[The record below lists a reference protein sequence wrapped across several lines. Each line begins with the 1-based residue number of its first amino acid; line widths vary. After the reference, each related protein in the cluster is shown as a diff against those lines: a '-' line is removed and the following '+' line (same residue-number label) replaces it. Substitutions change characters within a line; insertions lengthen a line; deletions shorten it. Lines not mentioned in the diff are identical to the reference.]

1 MSYSR
6 NAVVKQA
13 QSWIGCKESD
23 GSHKKIIDVYN
34 SHKPLARGY
43 KVKYTDSWCAA
54 FVSAVSIKC
63 GYTAIIPTE
72 CSCPQMIEL
81 FKDLGEWVENDAY
94 KPSAGD
100 IILYDWNDS
109 GSGDNTGTPD
119 HIGIVE
125 KVSGNTITII
135 EGNKGDAVARRTIQV
150 NGVTIRGYGVPKYD
164 GSSTGSSSSSSASS
178 ASSGTYSGGKSAN
191 YKVKINTPSGVNV
204 RKGPDEDKYA
214 KFDAIENGKTVTI
227 TKVSGNWGYA
237 KEYGGWICLDYT
249 KKVTSGSSSSGS
261 SRFNKSDW
269 VRRLQKECNAQG
281 FSDQKV
287 DGKEGPNTLAGCP
300 LVKEGASGGITKLI
314 QEYLIAHG
322 YSCGSAGADGKFGSG
337 TAAAVRAYQK
347 DHGLSVD
354 GDVGP
359 KTWASFLGL

>member
-13 QSWIGCKESD
+13 QAWIGLKESN
-23 GSHKKIIDVYN
+23 GSHKQIIDLYN
-34 SHKPLARGY
+34 SHNPLARGY
-43 KVKYTDSWCAA
+43 KVKYTDAWCAT
-54 FVSAVSIKC
+54 FVSAVAIKL

-72 CSCPQMIEL
+72 CGCDKQIAL
-81 FKDLGEWVENDAY
+81 FKKLGAWQEKDSY
-94 KPSAGD
+94 KPSPGD
-100 IILYDWNDS
+100 IIYYDWQDS
-109 GSGDNTGTPD
+109 GSGDNTGGAD
-119 HIGIVE
+119 HVGIVE
-125 KVSGNTITII
+125 KVSGNTIIVI
-135 EGNKGDAVARRTIQV
+135 EGNKSDAVGRRTIQV

-164 GSSTGSSSSSSASS
+164 GSGAGSSSSGS
-178 ASSGTYSGGKSAN
+178 SSGSSGSGNAAS

-204 RKGPDEDKYA
+204 RSGAGTKYSIIT
-214 KFDAIENGKTVTI
+214 AIPNGTTVTI
-227 TKVSGNWGYA
+227 SKTSGDWGYTN
-237 KEYGGWICLDYT
+237 YGGKKGWIYLSYT
-249 KKVTSGSSSSGS
+249 KKVVSGSSLSGS
-261 SRFNKSDW
+261 SGFSKSDW

-281 FSDQKV
+281 FSNQTV

-300 LVKEGASGGITKLI
+300 LVKQGAFGGITKLI

-322 YSCGSAGADGKFGSG
+322 YSCGSAGADGIFGSG

>member
-13 QSWIGCKESD
+13 KAWIGCKEAD

-34 SHKPLARGY
+34 NHNPLARGY
-43 KVKYTDSWCAA
+43 KMKYTDSWCAA

-94 KPSAGD
+94 KPNAGD

-109 GSGDNTGTPD
+109 GSGDNAGAPD

-125 KVSGNTITII
+125 KVSGNTITVI
-135 EGNKGDAVARRTIQV
+135 EGNKGDAVARREIKV
-150 NGVTIRGYGVPKYD
+150 NGVTIRGYGVPKYG
-164 GSSTGSSSSSSASS
+164 GSGTGSSSSSGT
-178 ASSGTYSGGKSAN
+178 SSGTYSGGKSAN

-249 KKVTSGSSSSGS
+249 KKVTSGSNSSSSGS
-261 SRFNKSDW
+261 SKPSYKTGSTYTVNVDALT
-269 VRRLQKECNAQG
+269 VRTGAGTNYKAKTKTQLT
-281 FSDQKV
+281 V
-287 DGKEGPNTLAGCP
+287 DGRKHANGNGC
-300 LVKEGASGGITKLI
+300 LVKGTRVTCQATKNVGSDIWMKIPSGW
-314 QEYLIAHG
+314 IAAY
-322 YSCGSAGADGKFGSG
+322 YSGEKY
-337 TAAAVRAYQK
+337 VK
-347 DHGLSVD
+347 
-354 GDVGP
+354 
-359 KTWASFLGL
+359 

>member
-1 MSYSR
+1 MSYNR
-6 NAVVKQA
+6 NNIVKQA
-13 QSWIGCKESD
+13 QSWIGCKEAD

-34 SHKPLARGY
+34 NHKPLARGY

-94 KPSAGD
+94 KPNAGD

-125 KVSGNTITII
+125 KVSGNIITVI
-135 EGNKGDAVARRTIQV
+135 EGNKGDAVARREIQV

-164 GSSTGSSSSSSASS
+164 GSSTGSSSSSGTSS
-178 ASSGTYSGGKSAN
+178 ASGTYSGGTSAN

-204 RKGPDEDKYA
+204 RKGPDKDKYA

-249 KKVTSGSSSSGS
+249 KKVTSGSNSSSSGS
-261 SRFNKSDW
+261 SNPSYKVGNTYTVNVDALTVRTGAGTNYKAKAKSQLTADG
-269 VRRLQKECNAQG
+269 QKHANG
-281 FSDQKV
+281 
-287 DGKEGPNTLAGCP
+287 NGC
-300 LVKEGASGGITKLI
+300 LVKGTRVTCQETKNVGTDIWMQIPSGW
-314 QEYLIAHG
+314 IAA
-322 YSCGSAGADGKFGSG
+322 YYAGK
-337 TAAAVRAYQK
+337 AYVK
-347 DHGLSVD
+347 
-354 GDVGP
+354 
-359 KTWASFLGL
+359 

>member
-13 QSWIGCKESD
+13 KAWIGCKEAD

-34 SHKPLARGY
+34 NHNPLARGY
-43 KVKYTDSWCAA
+43 KMKYTDSWCAA

-94 KPSAGD
+94 KPNAGD

-109 GSGDNTGTPD
+109 GSGDNAGTPD

-125 KVSGNTITII
+125 KVSGNTITVI
-135 EGNKGDAVARRTIQV
+135 EGNKGDAVARREIKV
-150 NGVTIRGYGVPKYD
+150 NGVTIRGYGVPKYG
-164 GSSTGSSSSSSASS
+164 GSSTGSSSSSGT
-178 ASSGTYSGGKSAN
+178 SSGTYSGGKSAN

-214 KFDAIENGKTVTI
+214 KFDAIENGKTGTI

-249 KKVTSGSSSSGS
+249 KKVTSGSNSSS
-261 SRFNKSDW
+261 W
-269 VRRLQKECNAQG
+269 
-281 FSDQKV
+281 
-287 DGKEGPNTLAGCP
+287 
-300 LVKEGASGGITKLI
+300 
-314 QEYLIAHG
+314 
-322 YSCGSAGADGKFGSG
+322 
-337 TAAAVRAYQK
+337 
-347 DHGLSVD
+347 GL
-354 GDVGP
+354 
-359 KTWASFLGL
+359 

>member
-164 GSSTGSSSSSSASS
+164 GSGTGSGSSGSSSG
-178 ASSGTYSGGKSAN
+178 SSGSGNTAS
-191 YKVKINTPSGVNV
+191 YKVKINTKSGVNV
-204 RKGPDEDKYA
+204 RSGAGTKYGIIT
-214 KFDAIENGKTVTI
+214 AIPNGTTVTI
-227 TKVSGNWGYA
+227 SKTSGDWGYTS
-237 KEYGGWICLDYT
+237 YGGKKGWICLSYT
-249 KKVTSGSSSSGS
+249 KKVTSGSSSSSSGS
-261 SRFNKSDW
+261 SNPSYKTGSTYTVNVDALTVRTGAGTNYRAKTKSQ
-269 VRRLQKECNAQG
+269 LTA
-281 FSDQKV
+281 
-287 DGKEGPNTLAGCP
+287 DGRKHANGNGC
-300 LVKEGASGGITKLI
+300 LVKGTRVTCQATKNVGSDIWMKIPSGW
-314 QEYLIAHG
+314 IA
-322 YSCGSAGADGKFGSG
+322 
-337 TAAAVRAYQK
+337 AYYNK
-347 DHGLSVD
+347 
-354 GDVGP
+354 
-359 KTWASFLGL
+359 KTYVK

>member
-13 QSWIGCKESD
+13 QAWIGCKESD

-54 FVSAVSIKC
+54 FVSAVSIEC

-100 IILYDWNDS
+100 VILYDWNDS

-135 EGNKGDAVARRTIQV
+135 EGNKGDAVARRTIQI

-164 GSSTGSSSSSSASS
+164 ESGTGSGSSGSSSG
-178 ASSGTYSGGKSAN
+178 SSGSGNTAS
-191 YKVKINTPSGVNV
+191 YKVKINTKSGVNV
-204 RKGPDEDKYA
+204 RSGAGTKYGIL
-214 KFDAIENGKTVTI
+214 KAIPNGKTVTI
-227 TKVSGNWGYA
+227 SKTSGDWGYTSYDG
-237 KEYGGWICLDYT
+237 KKGWICLSYT
-249 KKVTSGSSSSGS
+249 KKVTSSSSSS
-261 SRFNKSDW
+261 SSSKFNKSDW

-281 FSDQKV
+281 FSNQTV

-322 YSCGSAGADGKFGSG
+322 YSCGSAGADGKFGSK

-347 DHGLSVD
+347 DHGLTID

>member
-63 GYTAIIPTE
+63 GYTVIIPTE

-94 KPSAGD
+94 KPRAGD

-164 GSSTGSSSSSSASS
+164 GSGTGSGSSGSSSG
-178 ASSGTYSGGKSAN
+178 SSGSGNTAS
-191 YKVKINTPSGVNV
+191 YKVKINTKSGVNV
-204 RKGPDEDKYA
+204 RSGAGTKYGIIT
-214 KFDAIENGKTVTI
+214 AIPNGTTVTI
-227 TKVSGNWGYA
+227 SKTSGDWGYTS
-237 KEYGGWICLDYT
+237 YGGKKGWICLSYT
-249 KKVTSGSSSSGS
+249 KKVTSGSSSSSSGS
-261 SRFNKSDW
+261 SNPSYKTGSTYTVNVDALTVRTGAGTNYRAKTKSQ
-269 VRRLQKECNAQG
+269 LTA
-281 FSDQKV
+281 
-287 DGKEGPNTLAGCP
+287 DGRKHANGNGC
-300 LVKEGASGGITKLI
+300 LVKGTRVTCQATKNVGSDIWMKIPSGW
-314 QEYLIAHG
+314 IA
-322 YSCGSAGADGKFGSG
+322 
-337 TAAAVRAYQK
+337 AYYNK
-347 DHGLSVD
+347 
-354 GDVGP
+354 
-359 KTWASFLGL
+359 KTYVK

>member
-54 FVSAVSIKC
+54 FVSAVSIEC

-164 GSSTGSSSSSSASS
+164 GSSAGSGSSGSSSGSSVS
-178 ASSGTYSGGKSAN
+178 GKS
-191 YKVKINTPSGVNV
+191 YEVKINTKSGVNV
-204 RKGPDEDKYA
+204 RSGAGTKYSILT
-214 KFDAIENGKTVTI
+214 AIPNGTTVTI
-227 TKVSGNWGYA
+227 SKTSGDWGYTS
-237 KEYGGWICLDYT
+237 YGGKKGWICLSYT
-249 KKVTSGSSSSGS
+249 KKVASGSSSSGS

-281 FSDQKV
+281 FSNQTV

-300 LVKEGASGGITKLI
+300 LVKQGASGGITKLI

-322 YSCGSAGADGKFGSG
+322 YSCGSAGADGIFGSG

-354 GDVGP
+354 GEVGP

>member
-13 QSWIGCKESD
+13 KAWIGCKEAD

-34 SHKPLARGY
+34 NHNPLARGY
-43 KVKYTDSWCAA
+43 KMKYTDSWCAA

-94 KPSAGD
+94 KPNAGD

-109 GSGDNTGTPD
+109 GSGDNAGTPD

-125 KVSGNTITII
+125 KVSGNTITVI
-135 EGNKGDAVARRTIQV
+135 EGNKGDAVARIEIKV
-150 NGVTIRGYGVPKYD
+150 NGVTIRGYGVPKYG
-164 GSSTGSSSSSSASS
+164 GSSAGSSSSSGT
-178 ASSGTYSGGKSAN
+178 SSGTYSGGKSAN

-227 TKVSGNWGYA
+227 TKVSENWGYA

-249 KKVTSGSSSSGS
+249 KKVTSGSNSSSSGS
-261 SRFNKSDW
+261 SKPSYKVGNTYTLQVELK
-269 VRRLQKECNAQG
+269 VRTGAGTNYRVKKRSELTT
-281 FSDQKV
+281 
-287 DGKEGPNTLAGCP
+287 DGRNHDK
-300 LVKEGASGGITKLI
+300 
-314 QEYLIAHG
+314 
-322 YSCGSAGADGKFGSG
+322 
-337 TAAAVRAYQK
+337 
-347 DHGLSVD
+347 D
-354 GDVGP
+354 GDACLDPGTRITCQQVKNVGSDIWIKCP
-359 KTWASFLGL
+359 SGWIAGYYQGKVYVK